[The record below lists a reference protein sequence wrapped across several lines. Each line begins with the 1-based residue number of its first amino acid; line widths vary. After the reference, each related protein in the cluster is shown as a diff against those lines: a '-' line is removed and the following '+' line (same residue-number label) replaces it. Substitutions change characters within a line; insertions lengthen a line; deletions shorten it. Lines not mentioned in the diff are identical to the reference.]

1 MSEKHPPVPPNCP
14 WFDTDRDGSNW
25 FMYPGQ
31 ETGMGMHEVVWLDG
45 PMCAGHHRD
54 VVLRDFRPIIAA
66 VARCAWLDE
75 IERLRPAMNGE
86 SRTMAAFKGITASG
100 KLMVKAG
107 QNASAWVKWARGEAW
122 E

>member
-1 MSEKHPPVPPNCP
+1 MKHPPIPPNCP
-14 WFDTDRDGSNW
+14 WFDTDRDGANW

-45 PMCAGHHRD
+45 PMCVGHHRD
-54 VVLRDFRPIIAA
+54 VILRDFRPIIAA

-75 IERLRPAMNGE
+75 AFGTSDKVGLCFSSKADECMRGR
-86 SRTMAAFKGITASG
+86 AAIR
-100 KLMVKAG
+100 
-107 QNASAWVKWARGEAW
+107 NADAWAKWARGEAW